1 MQPEYDMTPLKP
13 AGITLLQ
20 EIIGVL
26 LYYAHAVNSTMLV
39 TLGSL
44 ASAQSKG
51 TEATAHASTQLLNYC
66 ATHPDAI
73 LHYTASDMILH
84 IHSDASYLSER
95 HA

>member
-1 MQPEYDMTPLKP
+1 MTPLKP
-13 AGITLLQ
+13 AGITCLQ

-51 TEATAHASTQLLNYC
+51 TEATACASTQLLNYC
-66 ATHPDAI
+66 ATHSDAI
-73 LHYTASDMILH
+73 IQPVT
-84 IHSDASYLSER
+84 
-95 HA
+95 